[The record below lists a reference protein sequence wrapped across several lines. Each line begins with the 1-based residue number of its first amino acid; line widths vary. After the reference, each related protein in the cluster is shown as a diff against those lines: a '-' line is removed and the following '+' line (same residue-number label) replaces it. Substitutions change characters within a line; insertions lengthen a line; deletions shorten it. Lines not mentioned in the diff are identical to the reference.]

1 MLVLILDLHSIIV
14 SLHLQIFNQR
24 PEISVDV
31 ILRLLWHQYQP

>member
-14 SLHLQIFNQR
+14 PQHHHIFNQR

-31 ILRLLWHQYQP
+31 IPMLLWPWY